1 MKRGTR
7 LGKSAQKKAAP
18 PRTRTSAAAK
28 GSRRGTLSREAI
40 LRAALDIADREG
52 LSRLTIRKLASAM
65 KVTPMAVY
73 RHFANK
79 SAITDGILDF
89 VAGEGKHSNLQGGD
103 WRGWVRATLSL
114 QRTLLRAHRGVMPLL
129 GTPAGFGPNALRAMN
144 DILTMLVDAGFT
156 EPMAAQAYYVLT
168 SYSVGAAAIANA
180 ARTSELNASRPRAGQ
195 WFAEAFARC
204 GYDAASR
211 MPTLARLAPHL
222 ADFASDEQYLYGLD
236 QILAALDK
244 AITGKR
250 QHG

>member
-1 MKRGTR
+1 MKRAPWP
-7 LGKSAQKKAAP
+7 GKNERMKAAP
-18 PRTRTSAAAK
+18 RGTTTSAVAK
-28 GSRRGTLSREAI
+28 LSRRGTLSRDAI
-40 LRAALDIADREG
+40 LKAALDIADREG

-73 RHFANK
+73 RHFPNK

-89 VAGEGKHSNLQGGD
+89 VAGEGKRGKLRGDD
-103 WRGWVRATLSL
+103 WRGWVRTTLSL

-144 DILTMLVDAGFT
+144 DILRVLLDAGFT
-156 EPMAAQAYYVLT
+156 ESMAAQAYYVLT

-180 ARTSELNASRPRAGQ
+180 ARASEPDTSRVEAGQ

-204 GYDAASR
+204 GHDAASR
-211 MPTLARLAPHL
+211 MPTLARLAPYL

-236 QILAALDK
+236 QILATLDK
-244 AITGKR
+244 AITGIR
-250 QHG
+250 